1 LPAGFGLGVTVGQC
15 WGAYIGNLLVQG
27 DYVLNFEV
35 VGDGLVEDGTIGD
48 VLDSELSYLHQLVW
62 LVGDELGRLVALDD
76 VGGLIA
82 LRVGLSL
89 HQSSI
94 SQLPTVCRI

>member
-1 LPAGFGLGVTVGQC
+1 M
-15 WGAYIGNLLVQG
+15 
-27 DYVLNFEV
+27 
-35 VGDGLVEDGTIGD
+35 VEDGLMGD
-48 VLDSELSYLHQLVW
+48 VLVGNGLDSELSYLHLLVW

-76 VGGLIA
+76 VDGLIA

-94 SQLPTVCRI
+94 S